1 MTDKQK
7 AAYDKQITAFEKKY
21 TAAVKS
27 LTAHPNKEA
36 TVKVGDKSFKVT
48 AGQVA
53 SRLIGAEVSAHLGES
68 GPGAANSPGRNSIEL
83 NDAIL
88 GRAGAVSGGLG
99 HFQEMGITHE
109 GIHWTGWGPMPNG
122 SRSAYGE
129 QSAFGPGEMG
139 GKILGDQHQGPY
151 NTASDELLQP

>member
-1 MTDKQK
+1 MTEKQK
-7 AAYDKQITAFEKKY
+7 TAYDKQIKAFEKQY

-27 LTAHPNKEA
+27 LTAHPNKEVP
-36 TVKVGDKSFKVT
+36 VKVGDKSFKVT

-53 SRLIGAEVSAHLGES
+53 SRLIGAEVSAHPGES
-68 GPGAANSPGRNSIEL
+68 GPGAANSPSNSSIEL
-83 NDAIL
+83 NDGIL
-88 GRAGAVSGGLG
+88 GRAGPMAGGLS

-109 GIHWTGWGPMPNG
+109 GIHWTGWGPMPDG

-151 NTASDELLQP
+151 NAASDELLQP

>member
-1 MTDKQK
+1 MKN
-7 AAYDKQITAFEKKY
+7 
-21 TAAVKS
+21 
-27 LTAHPNKEA
+27 LTAHPNKEV

-53 SRLIGAEVSAHLGES
+53 SRLIGAEVSAHPGENT
-68 GPGAANSPGRNSIEL
+68 PEAGAANSPSRSSIER

-88 GRAGAVSGGLG
+88 GRAGAIPGGLS

-109 GIHWTGWGPMPNG
+109 GIHWTGWGPMPDG

-139 GKILGDQHQGPY
+139 GKVLGDQHQGPY
-151 NTASDELLQP
+151 NAAADELLQP